1 MHLKKTLIFA
11 SLLAVSFSAV
21 AATTADLRATG
32 RILPGGCEVTLNGGA
47 AVNLRTISAADLNP
61 DPDAAT
67 RLAAVRVPFNI
78 TCLRPAIIAT
88 SWTDNHE
95 AEGAYQPS
103 AATFSL
109 GQDAAGT
116 PIGNLRI
123 THGPAIPVTG
133 GVSSTAKSLTS
144 TNGIAWDFSI
154 TGQIVKTG
162 MIGYGV
168 VGGPNIPAAFQTYGG
183 ELVLTP
189 TIAPVNTLDMSS
201 TLNIEAS
208 QTIELRYL

>member
-1 MHLKKTLIFA
+1 M
-11 SLLAVSFSAV
+11 
-21 AATTADLRATG
+21 
-32 RILPGGCEVTLNGGA
+32 TLNGGA

-67 RLAAVRVPFNI
+67 RLAAVRVPF
-78 TCLRPAIIAT
+78 
-88 SWTDNHE
+88 
-95 AEGAYQPS
+95 
-103 AATFSL
+103 
-109 GQDAAGT
+109 
-116 PIGNLRI
+116 LRI
-123 THGPAIPVTG
+123 THGPTIPVTG
-133 GVSSTAKSLTS
+133 GISSIAKSLTS
-144 TNGIAWDFSI
+144 TDGIGWDFSI
-154 TGQIVKTG
+154 VGQIVKTG

-168 VGGPNIPAAFQTYGG
+168 VGGPNTPAAFQTYGG